1 MKFCDDTVMAYD
13 ASRRIFSPGEVLAFD
28 EAYRLAHLPLVAP
41 GHAEIISTKDGT
53 DYRNGTYKTPRH
65 SLVVP
70 VDAGQLAR
78 SETFRQFEAEL
89 RSFSFSDKIAWRL
102 GDERAGKLHATVIGG
117 LSEIVRCTDAV
128 AAALAPLGAFSL
140 RIGGP
145 FLGRIN
151 TGRIYLPVY
160 PCCHDGDDVFALV
173 QRACGARLSR
183 FYVIGYY
190 HLAEPLTV
198 AETADL
204 AGLAERWRRR
214 VLAELPVTS
223 LAIQSTN
230 DDLALSGR
238 VVMTIPVAKASLASI
253 SSTLPGLVV
262 SS

>member
-1 MKFCDDTVMAYD
+1 MKFCDDTIMAYD
-13 ASRRIFSPGEVLAFD
+13 ASRRVFD
-28 EAYRLAHLPLVAP
+28 EGEALTFDDAYRLAHLPLVAS

-53 DYRNGTYKTPRH
+53 DYRDGRYETPRH

-70 VDAGQLAR
+70 VDASQLAS
-78 SETFRQFEAEL
+78 SEAFRQFEAEL
-89 RSFSFSDKIAWRL
+89 RSFSVSDKIAWHI
-102 GDERAGKLHATVIGG
+102 GNERAGKLHATVVGG
-117 LSEIVRCTDAV
+117 LSEPDIARCAEAA
-128 AAALAPLGAFSL
+128 AAALASLGDVSM

-151 TGRIYLPVY
+151 AGRVYLPVY
-160 PCCHDGDDVFALV
+160 PCCRDGEDVFALV
-173 QRACGARLSR
+173 QTACGARLSR

-190 HLAEPLTV
+190 HLAAPLTI

-223 LAIQSTN
+223 LVVMATN

-238 VVMTIPVAKASLASI
+238 VVATIPVG
-253 SSTLPGLVV
+253 PVFFPNPP
-262 SS
+262 

>member
-1 MKFCDDTVMAYD
+1 MKFCDDSVLAYD
-13 ASRRIFSPGEVLAFD
+13 ASRRVFSPGEALTFD
-28 EAYRLAHLPLVAP
+28 NAYRLAHLPLVAP
-41 GHAEIISTKDGT
+41 GHAAIISTKDGT
-53 DYRNGTYKTPRH
+53 DYHNGRYETPRH

-70 VDAGQLAR
+70 IDAGQLAR

-89 RSFSFSDKIAWRL
+89 RSFSFSDKIAWQL
-102 GDERAGKLHATVIGG
+102 GDERAGKLHATVVGG
-117 LSEIVRCTDAV
+117 LSEKDIARCAE
-128 AAALAPLGAFSL
+128 AAAGALAPLGAVSL

-160 PCCHDGDDVFALV
+160 PCCHDGKDVFTLV
-173 QRACGARLSR
+173 QSACGARLSR

-190 HLAEPLTV
+190 HLAAPLTV

-223 LAIQSTN
+223 FVVMATN

-238 VVMTIPVAKASLASI
+238 VVATIPAG
-253 SSTLPGLVV
+253 PRFFPNPP
-262 SS
+262 

>member
-1 MKFCDDTVMAYD
+1 MAYD
-13 ASRRIFSPGEVLAFD
+13 ASRRIFSPGEALTLD
-28 EAYRLAHLPLVAP
+28 DAYRLAHLPLVAP
-41 GHAEIISTKDGT
+41 GHPTIISAKDGT
-53 DYRNGTYKTPRH
+53 DYRNGTYETSRH

-89 RSFSFSDKIAWRL
+89 RSFSFSDKIAWQVGR
-102 GDERAGKLHATVIGG
+102 ERVGKLHATVVGG
-117 LSEIVRCTDAV
+117 LSERDFARCAD
-128 AAALAPLGAFSL
+128 AAATTLAPLGAISL

-160 PCCHDGDDVFALV
+160 PECRDGEDVFALV
-173 QRACGARLSR
+173 QSACGARPTR

-190 HLAEPLTV
+190 HFAEPLTV

-204 AGLAERWRRR
+204 AGLTERWRR
-214 VLAELPVTS
+214 VTLAELPVTS
-223 LAIQSTN
+223 LVVQATN

-238 VVMTIPVAKASLASI
+238 VVATIPIERRQPA
-253 SSTLPGLVV
+253 T
-262 SS
+262 